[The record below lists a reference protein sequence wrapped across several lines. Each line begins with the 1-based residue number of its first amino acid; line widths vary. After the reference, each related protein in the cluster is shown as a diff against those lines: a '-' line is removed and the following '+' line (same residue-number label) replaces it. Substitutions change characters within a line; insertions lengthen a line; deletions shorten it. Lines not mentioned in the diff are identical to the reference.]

1 MKNIF
6 KFMGIALMACSL
18 TFVSCNK
25 DDDDDTNT
33 PDNPQGNTPS
43 AQVTFGSNSWD
54 ATYGLMYTNYV
65 AQHSL
70 IEGRLFQTQ
79 GQLPYVDFMTT
90 INPGEYSAQ
99 ITTTNLD
106 QDGNDLG
113 YTYSQGTNSMDIY
126 SVEYANQTQV
136 QGSSSVHG
144 DWGLISAT
152 LKVTAADMN
161 ALTYSAELNAVMYDY
176 YSWYNELVNNV
187 EDADTENLTVKI
199 NNFSFTNWQ

>member
-1 MKNIF
+1 
-6 KFMGIALMACSL
+6 MACSL
-18 TFVSCNK
+18 TFVSCSKDK
-25 DDDDDTNT
+25 DDEGGEGG
-33 PDNPQGNTPS
+33 GNTQTAS
-43 AQVTFGSNSWD
+43 AKVTFGSNSWD
-54 ATYGLMYTNYV
+54 ATYGLMYTGY
-65 AQHSL
+65 ASEHSL

-90 INPGEYSAQ
+90 INPGNYSAQ

-106 QDGNDLG
+106 QNGNDVG

-126 SVEYANQTQV
+126 NVEYANQTQV

-176 YSWYNELVNNV
+176 YSWFNELVNNV

>member
-6 KFMGIALMACSL
+6 KMMGIALMACSL
-18 TFVSCNK
+18 TFVSCSKDK
-25 DDDDDTNT
+25 DDEGGEGGGT
-33 PDNPQGNTPS
+33 PQTAS
-43 AQVTFGSNSWD
+43 AKVTFGSNSWD
-54 ATYGLMYTNYV
+54 ATYGLMYTGY
-65 AQHSL
+65 ASQHSL

-90 INPGEYSAQ
+90 INPGNYSAQ

-106 QDGNDLG
+106 QNGNDVG

-126 SVEYANQTQV
+126 NVEYANQTQV

-176 YSWYNELVNNV
+176 YSWFNELVNDV